1 MMLYTKTELKQKK
14 NNHAKKV
21 QKRLTEYK
29 ESEEDGRPKKKP
41 RSTASPQQEYCR
53 ACPSMRMFT
62 GCVQSGTCKLCK
74 DNFAAGRP
82 FDANCTMCACTCTV
96 GVFTENMIVDIAIKL
111 QQSKQLGARKKE
123 QDTYAHLL
131 ALMGDSIKNS
141 ISDGMMSLLQSNS
154 RVNNGNILSSAAA
167 QFLRKGM

>member
-1 MMLYTKTELKQKK
+1 
-14 NNHAKKV
+14 
-21 QKRLTEYK
+21 
-29 ESEEDGRPKKKP
+29 
-41 RSTASPQQEYCR
+41 
-53 ACPSMRMFT
+53 
-62 GCVQSGTCKLCK
+62 
-74 DNFAAGRP
+74 
-82 FDANCTMCACTCTV
+82 
-96 GVFTENMIVDIAIKL
+96 MIVDIAIKL